1 LAGEATLKPFVLE
14 ARYLRHDGEW
24 RWLRSESQ
32 PRWGPSGE
40 HVGFIG
46 VAHDITEAKEG
57 EQRLLQL
64 NEELEKRVAERTADL
79 SAALDRLQAEVGER
93 HRAEAALRQA
103 QKMEAVGQLTGG
115 IAHDFNNLLT
125 PIMGGLD
132 IIASRVDDERLKRLC
147 ENALDSAKRGAKL
160 TGQLLAFSRIQR
172 ISMAPIPV
180 NEVIENMQSLLRHTI
195 AQEIVIQTKLER
207 DIPLGIC
214 DANQLENALLNLSI
228 NARDAME
235 GGGTL
240 TISTRAVRLQGQPD
254 AADGEYVCIA
264 VSDTGQGMSE
274 EVLSRAT
281 EPFFSTKPTGKGTG
295 LGLAQV
301 YGIARQSGGT
311 LSIESEVGRGTTVQL
326 LLPAAAEGATASC
339 PQRQAARSVAMAPAP
354 ANGLVLVI
362 DDDDDVRSFLNA
374 SLEELGYRVVSADC
388 GEDGLKQIEA
398 HGPDLVLVDFA
409 MPGMHG
415 ADVATA
421 ARKLHP
427 QLPIIFV
434 TGYAE
439 TEQLE
444 GALGS
449 DVPVLRKP
457 FSIAQL
463 AEAVER
469 ELSSGANEHR
479 VLESDKVVS

>member
-1 LAGEATLKPFVLE
+1 
-14 ARYLRHDGEW
+14 
-24 RWLRSESQ
+24 
-32 PRWGPSGE
+32 
-40 HVGFIG
+40 
-46 VAHDITEAKEG
+46 
-57 EQRLLQL
+57 
-64 NEELEKRVAERTADL
+64 
-79 SAALDRLQAEVGER
+79 
-93 HRAEAALRQA
+93 
-103 QKMEAVGQLTGG
+103 
-115 IAHDFNNLLT
+115 
-125 PIMGGLD
+125 
-132 IIASRVDDERLKRLC
+132 
-147 ENALDSAKRGAKL
+147 
-160 TGQLLAFSRIQR
+160 
-172 ISMAPIPV
+172 
-180 NEVIENMQSLLRHTI
+180 
-195 AQEIVIQTKLER
+195 
-207 DIPLGIC
+207 
-214 DANQLENALLNLSI
+214 
-228 NARDAME
+228 
-235 GGGTL
+235 
-240 TISTRAVRLQGQPD
+240 
-254 AADGEYVCIA
+254 
-264 VSDTGQGMSE
+264 
-274 EVLSRAT
+274 
-281 EPFFSTKPTGKGTG
+281 
-295 LGLAQV
+295 
-301 YGIARQSGGT
+301 
-311 LSIESEVGRGTTVQL
+311 
-326 LLPAAAEGATASC
+326 
-339 PQRQAARSVAMAPAP
+339 MAPAP